1 MRWTA
6 FDPPMPAIFSK
17 INDQNFSF
25 QSFFLLKEE
34 VRSEIP
40 IQSHLYYTYTTLI
53 HCFCAFKPQI
63 KSFSSSLSYNIKYQL
78 FPKPTMWANV
88 THPVFEYLLR
98 VASVF
103 SQRVFG
109 TYEEPTDV
117 INNLNILNIRRE
129 HCPRYWP
136 NIEVQGAFG
145 PVDSSLF
152 SNKHFFIVLL

>member
-1 MRWTA
+1 MT
-6 FDPPMPAIFSK
+6 PPCPRFFPKLMTKISLFNPFFCSK
-17 INDQNFSF
+17 KRCVQRYPSN
-25 QSFFLLKEE
+25 
-34 VRSEIP
+34 P
-40 IQSHLYYTYTTLI
+40 TYTILI

-98 VASVF
+98 VTSVF

-129 HCPRYWP
+129 HCPRY
-136 NIEVQGAFG
+136 
-145 PVDSSLF
+145 
-152 SNKHFFIVLL
+152 